1 MGFVG
6 VISSHVVLGMCA
18 VVLFLLWGA
27 ALWLGPSGRGEDGQA
42 HGQSQAQLEQPQTH
56 QAP

>member
-1 MGFVG
+1 MGVVG

-18 VVLFLLWGA
+18 VVLFLLWGVA
-27 ALWLGPSGRGEDGQA
+27 IWLGPSGRSEGGQA
-42 HGQSQAQLEQPQTH
+42 HGQSQAQFEQPQTQ